1 MHLAEL
7 EKPDVL
13 NSLLP
18 GLGRDWG
25 EILGGSLS
33 TVLYRMMVYATEWE
47 AVAARWAAD
56 DHALLQPSE
65 PSWCWM
71 FLMVQNLLKQKVAKN
86 ELELCGPLPL
96 CLRVLVRDPI
106 AGLGVLTPTCW
117 PRRLGVS
124 SGSGAASG
132 AILAAGAKAHT
143 ADGGDRT

>member
-25 EILGGSLS
+25 GVLGSMAS
-33 TVLYRMMVYATEWE
+33 VLYQTASYATEWE

-65 PSWCWM
+65 PGWCFPLM
-71 FLMVQNLLKQKVAKN
+71 MVQNLLKMKVAKN
-86 ELELCGPLPL
+86 ELELCGP
-96 CLRVLVRDPI
+96 
-106 AGLGVLTPTCW
+106 
-117 PRRLGVS
+117 PRLSARAS
-124 SGSGAASG
+124 MGSPSRAS
-132 AILAAGAKAHT
+132 AS
-143 ADGGDRT
+143 